1 MPEDIGTNKHLKV
14 AGKTARGRLVTAEM
28 AADSPRGNERRMT
41 AFQSSILIDIHGD
54 DLEVARVSE
63 APNVLVENVMHL
75 MRGSSKAVSII
86 NFVSDGG
93 DSLSVMVQS
102 DHMEYNTTHS
112 RSYANSSA
120 PLSG

>member
-28 AADSPRGNERRMT
+28 AADSPRGNERKMA
-41 AFQSSILIDIHGD
+41 AFQSSLLIDAPGD

-63 APNVLVENVMHL
+63 AWNVLVENVMHL
-75 MRGSSKAVSII
+75 MRGSSKAVSIN

-93 DSLSVMVQS
+93 DSLSVMV
-102 DHMEYNTTHS
+102 
-112 RSYANSSA
+112 
-120 PLSG
+120 